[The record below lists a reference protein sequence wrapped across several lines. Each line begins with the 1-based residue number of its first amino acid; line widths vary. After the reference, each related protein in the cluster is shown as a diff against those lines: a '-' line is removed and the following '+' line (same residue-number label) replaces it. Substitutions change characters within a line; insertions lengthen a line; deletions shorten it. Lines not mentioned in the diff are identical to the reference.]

1 MSYIKGNSSIVFYQH
16 RQKFVKKC
24 VGRYLL
30 WQIIIQLNYDSE
42 PAAQRCSVKKVF
54 LKVSQNSQENTCAR
68 VSFLTKMQVS
78 AKRLW
83 HRYFPVNFVKILR
96 TRFLTE
102 HLRWLLLL
110 NEVMEKVN
118 KQRLQI
124 SVKPRMLESLAKLS
138 NIFGETELIRQVK
151 HFVSFM
157 DLFKF

>member
-1 MSYIKGNSSIVFYQH
+1 M
-16 RQKFVKKC
+16 
-24 VGRYLL
+24 
-30 WQIIIQLNYDSE
+30 
-42 PAAQRCSVKKVF
+42 
-54 LKVSQNSQENTCAR
+54 
-68 VSFLTKMQVS
+68 
-78 AKRLW
+78 
-83 HRYFPVNFVKILR
+83 YFPVNFVNILR

-110 NEVMEKVN
+110 NEIMEKVN

-151 HFVSFM
+151 HFVSLM